1 MPDHLLTAVKI
12 GAAQVAPSTLAA
24 RNSQCFVVQL
34 DGTAFFG
41 GAEHGHTDNP
51 ALPLEQ

>member
-12 GAAQVAPSTLAA
+12 GAAPVTA
-24 RNSQCFVVQL
+24 RNSQCFVVQP

-41 GAEHGHTDNP
+41 GAEHGHTDYP
-51 ALPLEQ
+51 DLPLEQ